1 MQLQA
6 RSKMFKKILPVIT
19 GAVGFAFGGP
29 IGASIGAGIRSAVR
43 GDNPANIATSAL
55 MGYGLG
61 AIAPSFGLVGGKGL
75 GAFGASAKSALGFG
89 TPATTASGTAPVGNR
104 ALAQA
109 MEEGAKKQAQTS
121 AVQKTLGQKALE
133 FAKANKL
140 ATGALGLG
148 TLGALGAF
156 DKDEEKLSVPPPVE
170 AGSRGMLDITP
181 PKAVFFD
188 TATGQYGAS
197 SPTIQPIARVA
208 DGGFPRR
215 TGQIDGPGTE
225 KSDDIPAM
233 LSDGEFVMTAKAV
246 RGLGALNGA
255 NKDDKLEQRRKGAK
269 MMYDMMDKFEKRVA

>member
-1 MQLQA
+1 M
-6 RSKMFKKILPVIT
+6 
-19 GAVGFAFGGP
+19 
-29 IGASIGAGIRSAVR
+29 
-43 GDNPANIATSAL
+43 
-55 MGYGLG
+55 GLG
-61 AIAPSFGLVGGKGL
+61 ALQG
-75 GAFGASAKSALGFG
+75 
-89 TPATTASGTAPVGNR
+89 
-104 ALAQA
+104 
-109 MEEGAKKQAQTS
+109 
-121 AVQKTLGQKALE
+121 
-133 FAKANKL
+133 
-140 ATGALGLG
+140 
-148 TLGALGAF
+148 LGAF
-156 DKDEEKLSVPPPVE
+156 DKEETSRVPPPVE

-255 NKDDKLEQRRKGAK
+255 DKDDKLEQRRKGAK